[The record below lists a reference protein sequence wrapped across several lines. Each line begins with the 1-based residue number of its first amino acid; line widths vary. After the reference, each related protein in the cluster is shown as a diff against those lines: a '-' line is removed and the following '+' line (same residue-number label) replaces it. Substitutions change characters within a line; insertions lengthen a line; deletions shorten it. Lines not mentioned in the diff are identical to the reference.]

1 MTEIAIKIANQ
12 VIQLPDPRPRLVS
25 GSVGVYAVTLAY
37 DAQWDNAP
45 VRVVVFD
52 GGLCNKRISVQDTT
66 GTVTIPPECIAHGEH
81 GNWLQIGVLGFDGT
95 GALRITTRAM
105 RDVLRID
112 PAGVSDAD
120 VPQDPPPA
128 TPGLWEQLVTDIGN
142 LSDLQT
148 VDKSSLVAAINE
160 LADLPGGGGTD
171 LALGITGATVGQIAK
186 ITAVDTDGKPTAWKA
201 VDVASGGGSA
211 VLYTEQNLT
220 AAQQKQARTNIDV
233 AGYNVINYLWP
244 TEHSGR
250 EDTDITT
257 LLESNVYMGIVRNS
271 TAFPSPGLVMLQ
283 GPMSGSVYTA
293 VLLAKDGLTYTATF
307 QYVWSTKRV
316 SVLTPVAAASSKLIS
331 VKLTQSESGENV
343 YVADRDIG
351 DIDDALQ
358 AGYMALEYTPDAAG
372 LQNSVG
378 LITSCVRTER
388 GSPHFVTVLRCFDTF
403 LASMQ
408 WQVGEDGITWTGT
421 NYVEYAPRDLV
432 DYLESAMPHPVD
444 KTDAMTQAVGM
455 DETGK
460 LWTQPGASGG
470 SAETWELIA
479 SGEMSEAATLTV
491 NKDANGNA
499 FSLKS
504 CTILVSGAL
513 SGGRGSYVRFAVTA
527 SGATYFVETSLAKE
541 NMNTDARFT
550 FRQGDV
556 PTLTMC
562 EKPST
567 AWQSGTCTVQMALRE
582 SDNALAAAQGAV
594 SSLRIGPWS
603 GGAKLGPGC
612 KYALWGVRA

>member
-1 MTEIAIKIANQ
+1 MPQIEIKVVGRVATTSDPFAVPYICGNNDYTVHFVFDDAKWDAHPEKTARFLYDGRYTD
-12 VIQLPDPRPRLVS
+12 VIFS
-25 GSVGVYAVTLAY
+25 GDTCPVPLIYNTCGIQVGVYAGDLITTTCADIVAIRSALSTAGIPADPTPDVYRQIMAALVGKI
-37 DAQWDNAP
+37 DTQQDVKNA
-45 VRVVVFD
+45 
-52 GGLCNKRISVQDTT
+52 GK
-66 GTVTIPPECIAHGEH
+66 
-81 GNWLQIGVLGFDGT
+81 VLGIARDGKVT
-95 GALRITTRAM
+95 P
-105 RDVLRID
+105 VH
-112 PAGVSDAD
+112 VS
-120 VPQDPPPA
+120 
-128 TPGLWEQLVTDIGN
+128 
-142 LSDLQT
+142 
-148 VDKSSLVAAINE
+148 
-160 LADLPGGGGTD
+160 GGG
-171 LALGITGATVGQIAK
+171 
-186 ITAVDTDGKPTAWKA
+186 
-201 VDVASGGGSA
+201 GGGSA
-211 VLYTEQNLT
+211 VLYTAQELT

-257 LLESNVYMGIVRNS
+257 LLDSDVYMGIVKNS

-283 GPMSGSVYTA
+283 GPMPGNVYTA

-307 QYVWSTKRV
+307 QYVRSTKHFT
-316 SVLTPVAAASSKLIS
+316 VLTPVAAASSKLIS
-331 VKLTQSESGENV
+331 VRITPSEADENV
-343 YVADRDIG
+343 YTADRDVSEIKG
-351 DIDDALQ
+351 ALQ
-358 AGYMALEYTPDAAG
+358 AGHMVLAYTPDAAG

-388 GSPHFVTVLRCFDTF
+388 SGQHFVTVLDCLDTG
-403 LASMQ
+403 LASTL
-408 WQVGEDGITWTGT
+408 WQVGADGRTWTEAA
-421 NYVEYAPRDLV
+421 YAEYATSDWVTDL
-432 DYLESAMPHPVD
+432 ENAMPYPVD

-491 NKDANGNA
+491 NKDTNGNA

-527 SGATYFVETSLAKE
+527 SGATYFVETSMAKE

-562 EKPST
+562 EKPGT

-603 GGAKLGPGC
+603 GGAKLGAGC

>member
-12 VIQLPDPRPRLVS
+12 VIQLPDPRPRLVA
-25 GSVGVYAVTLAY
+25 GSVGVYAVKLTY

-105 RDVLRID
+105 RDGLRID

-120 VPQDPPPA
+120 VPQDPPTA

-160 LADLPGGGGTD
+160 LAAKPADLS
-171 LALGITGATVGQIAK
+171 LGITGATPGQIAK
-186 ITAVDTDGKPTAWKA
+186 ITAVDTNGKPTAWSP
-201 VDVASGGGSA
+201 VDMPTGGGGSA

-250 EDTDITT
+250 EDTDIRT
-257 LLESNVYMGIVRNS
+257 LLDSNVYIGIVRNS

-283 GPMSGSVYTA
+283 GPMTGNVYTA

-307 QYVWSTKRV
+307 QYVLSTKYIN
-316 SVLTPVAAASSKLIS
+316 VLDPVAAASSKLIS
-331 VKLTQSESGENV
+331 VKMTRSESGENV
-343 YVADRDIG
+343 YTADRYID

-358 AGYMALEYTPDAAG
+358 AGHMALAYMPDAAG

-388 GSPHFVTVLRCFDTF
+388 GSPRFVTVLGCFDTV
-403 LASMQ
+403 LSSTQ
-408 WQVGEDGITWTGT
+408 WQVDLDGITWTET
-421 NYVEYAPRDLV
+421 AYVEYAPIDWV
-432 DYLESAMPHPVD
+432 MALENAMPKPVY

-460 LWTQPGASGG
+460 LWTQPIGG
-470 SAETWELIA
+470 SADTWELIA

-527 SGATYFVETSLAKE
+527 SGATYFVETSLARE

-562 EKPST
+562 DKPST

-603 GGAKLGPGC
+603 GAAKLGAGC

>member
-1 MTEIAIKIANQ
+1 MPQIEIKVVGRVATTSDPFAVPYICGNNDYTVHFVFDDAKWDAHPEKTARFLYDGRYTD
-12 VIQLPDPRPRLVS
+12 VIFS
-25 GSVGVYAVTLAY
+25 GDTCPVPLIYNTCGIQVGVYAGDLITTTCADIVAIRSALSTAGIPADPTPDVYRQIMAALVGKI
-37 DAQWDNAP
+37 DTQQDVKNA
-45 VRVVVFD
+45 
-52 GGLCNKRISVQDTT
+52 GK
-66 GTVTIPPECIAHGEH
+66 
-81 GNWLQIGVLGFDGT
+81 VLGIARDGKVT
-95 GALRITTRAM
+95 PV
-105 RDVLRID
+105 DV
-112 PAGVSDAD
+112 S
-120 VPQDPPPA
+120 
-128 TPGLWEQLVTDIGN
+128 
-142 LSDLQT
+142 
-148 VDKSSLVAAINE
+148 
-160 LADLPGGGGTD
+160 GGG
-171 LALGITGATVGQIAK
+171 
-186 ITAVDTDGKPTAWKA
+186 
-201 VDVASGGGSA
+201 GGGSA
-211 VLYTEQNLT
+211 VLYTAQELT
-220 AAQQKQARTNIDV
+220 AAQQKQARRNVDV

-250 EDTDITT
+250 EATDITT
-257 LLESNVYMGIVRNS
+257 LLENDVYMGIVRNS

-283 GPMSGSVYTA
+283 GPMSGNVYTA

-307 QYVWSTKRV
+307 QYVRSTKHFA
-316 SVLTPVAAASSKLIS
+316 VLIPVAAASSKLIS
-331 VKLTQSESGENV
+331 VKLTPSESDENV
-343 YVADRDIG
+343 YTADRNI
-351 DIDDALQ
+351 IEINEALQ
-358 AGYMALEYTPDAAG
+358 AGHMALAYTPDAAG

-388 GSPHFVTVLRCFDTF
+388 GSPHFVTVLDCWDTG
-403 LASMQ
+403 LASTL
-408 WQVGEDGITWTGT
+408 WQVGADGRTWTETG
-421 NYVEYAPRDLV
+421 YVEYAVSDWV
-432 DYLESAMPHPVD
+432 YELENAMPHPVR

-455 DETGK
+455 DEEGK

-504 CTILVSGAL
+504 CTIIVSGAL

-562 EKPST
+562 EKPGT

-594 SSLRIGPWS
+594 SSLRIGPLS
-603 GGAKLGPGC
+603 GGAKLGAGC

>member
-1 MTEIAIKIANQ
+1 MLEISCAKARAALTSPPELLTAGMAK
-12 VIQLPDPRPRLVS
+12 VVTVHFAFSPDWDNLRKTAVFSDGWRTVDVLESAWVDGCTPIPHEVLQTAGRNVR
-25 GSVGVYAVTLAY
+25 VGVYGSDSTGVALPTVWAELGRVRPAADPSGDTST
-37 DAQWDNAP
+37 DPTAP
-45 VRVVVFD
+45 VWSQLQ
-52 GGLCNKRISVQDTT
+52 G
-66 GTVTIPPECIAHGEH
+66 
-81 GNWLQIGVLGFDGT
+81 QIGDLDK
-95 GALRITTRAM
+95 LTT
-105 RDVLRID
+105 
-112 PAGVSDAD
+112 
-120 VPQDPPPA
+120 
-128 TPGLWEQLVTDIGN
+128 T
-142 LSDLQT
+142 
-148 VDKSSLVAAINE
+148 DKSTLVAAINE
-160 LADLPGGGGTD
+160 AAHSGGG
-171 LALGITGATVGQIAK
+171 
-186 ITAVDTDGKPTAWKA
+186 
-201 VDVASGGGSA
+201 GGGSA
-211 VLYTEQNLT
+211 VLYTKQNLT

-257 LLESNVYMGIVRNS
+257 LLDSDVYMGIVKNS

-283 GPMSGSVYTA
+283 GPMAGNVYFA

-307 QYVWSTKRV
+307 QYMRSTKHV
-316 SVLTPVAAASSKLIS
+316 NVLDPVEVASSKLIS
-331 VKLTQSESGENV
+331 VKLTPSESGVNV
-343 YVADRDIG
+343 YAADRSIS

-358 AGYMALEYTPDAAG
+358 AGHMALVYMPDAAG

-388 GSPHFVTVLRCFDTF
+388 GSPRFVTALGCVDTR
-403 LASMQ
+403 LSSIQ
-408 WQVGEDGITWTGT
+408 WQVDLDGRTWTET
-421 NYVEYAPRDLV
+421 HYVEYAPIDWV
-432 DYLESAMPHPVD
+432 MALENAMPKPVY

-455 DETGK
+455 DDTGK

-491 NKDANGNA
+491 NKDTNGNA

-527 SGATYFVETSLAKE
+527 SGATYFVETSLARE

-562 EKPST
+562 EKPGT

-594 SSLRIGPWS
+594 SSLRIGPGS
-603 GGAKLGPGC
+603 GPANLGAGC

>member
-1 MTEIAIKIANQ
+1 MLEISCAKARAALTSPPELLTAGMAK
-12 VIQLPDPRPRLVS
+12 VVTVHFAFSPDWDGLRKTAVFSDGWRTVDVLEAAWTDGCVPIPHEVLQTAGRNVR
-25 GSVGVYAVTLAY
+25 VGVYGSDSTGVALPTVWAELGRVRPAADPSGDTST
-37 DAQWDNAP
+37 DPTAP
-45 VRVVVFD
+45 VWSQLQ
-52 GGLCNKRISVQDTT
+52 G
-66 GTVTIPPECIAHGEH
+66 
-81 GNWLQIGVLGFDGT
+81 QIGDLDK
-95 GALRITTRAM
+95 LTTTA
-105 RDVLRID
+105 
-112 PAGVSDAD
+112 
-120 VPQDPPPA
+120 
-128 TPGLWEQLVTDIGN
+128 
-142 LSDLQT
+142 
-148 VDKSSLVAAINE
+148 KSTLVAAINE
-160 LADLPGGGGTD
+160 AAHSGGG
-171 LALGITGATVGQIAK
+171 
-186 ITAVDTDGKPTAWKA
+186 
-201 VDVASGGGSA
+201 GGGSA

-220 AAQQKQARTNIDV
+220 AAQQKQARENIDV
-233 AGYNVINYLWP
+233 AGYNVINCLWP

-257 LLESNVYMGIVRNS
+257 LLDSDVYMGIVKNS

-283 GPMSGSVYTA
+283 GPMTGNVYMA

-307 QYVWSTKRV
+307 QYMPSTNRFE
-316 SVLTPVAAASSKLIS
+316 VLTPVEAASSKLIS
-331 VKLTQSESGENV
+331 VKLTRSESGENV
-343 YVADRDIG
+343 YAADRDIG

-358 AGYMALEYTPDAAG
+358 AGHMALAYMPDAAG

-388 GSPHFVTVLRCFDTF
+388 GSPHFVTVLACFDTVI
-403 LASMQ
+403 SSTQ
-408 WQVGEDGITWTGT
+408 WQVDLDGRTWTET
-421 NYVEYAPRDLV
+421 AYAEYAASGWV
-432 DYLESAMPHPVD
+432 AELESAMPHPVY
-444 KTDAMTQAVGM
+444 KTDAMTQEVGM

-491 NKDANGNA
+491 NKDTNGNA

-562 EKPST
+562 AKPGA

-582 SDNALAAAQGAV
+582 SDNAMAAAQGAV

-603 GGAKLGPGC
+603 GAAKLGAGC

>member
-1 MTEIAIKIANQ
+1 MLEISCAKARAALTSPPELLTAGMAK
-12 VIQLPDPRPRLVS
+12 VVTVHFAFSPDWDSLRKTAVFSDGWRTVDVLESDWADGCTPIPHEVLQTAGRNVR
-25 GSVGVYAVTLAY
+25 VGVYGSDSTGVALPTVWAELGRVRPAADPSGDTST
-37 DAQWDNAP
+37 DPTAP
-45 VRVVVFD
+45 VWSQLQ
-52 GGLCNKRISVQDTT
+52 G
-66 GTVTIPPECIAHGEH
+66 
-81 GNWLQIGVLGFDGT
+81 QIGDLDK
-95 GALRITTRAM
+95 LTTTA
-105 RDVLRID
+105 
-112 PAGVSDAD
+112 
-120 VPQDPPPA
+120 
-128 TPGLWEQLVTDIGN
+128 
-142 LSDLQT
+142 
-148 VDKSSLVAAINE
+148 KSTLVAAINE
-160 LADLPGGGGTD
+160 AAHSGGGG
-171 LALGITGATVGQIAK
+171 
-186 ITAVDTDGKPTAWKA
+186 
-201 VDVASGGGSA
+201 GGGSA

-220 AAQQKQARTNIDV
+220 PAQQKQARTNIDV
-233 AGYNVINYLWP
+233 AGYNVITYLWP

-250 EDTDITT
+250 ENTDITT
-257 LLESNVYMGIVRNS
+257 LLDSDVYMGIVRNS

-283 GPMSGSVYTA
+283 GPMSGNVYTA

-307 QYVWSTKRV
+307 QYVISTKRV
-316 SVLTPVAAASSKLIS
+316 AVLTPVAAASSKFIS
-331 VKLTQSESGENV
+331 VKLTPSESDENV
-343 YVADRDIG
+343 YTADRNVNEIKQ
-351 DIDDALQ
+351 ALQ
-358 AGYMALEYTPDAAG
+358 AGHMALAYTPDAAG

-378 LITSCVRTER
+378 LITSCI
-388 GSPHFVTVLRCFDTF
+388 SNFVTVLDCLNSRLGSTR
-403 LASMQ
+403 
-408 WQVGEDGITWTGT
+408 WQVGADGITWTKT
-421 NYVEYAPRDLV
+421 FYVEYAPSGWV
-432 DYLESAMPHPVD
+432 AELESAMPHPVG

-460 LWTQPGASGG
+460 LWTQPIGG

-504 CTILVSGAL
+504 CTIIVSGAL
-513 SGGRGSYVRFAVTA
+513 SGGHGSYVRFSVTA
-527 SGATYFVETSLAKE
+527 SGATYFVETSLTKE

-562 EKPST
+562 AKPGT

-603 GGAKLGPGC
+603 GGAKLGVGC